1 MVAGCTPQG
10 QKDSDNMKLK
20 VAFPYDRPVNQYEP
34 TKIHFAPEYIFLEN
48 VFSPLI
54 ELSTSNGQPIG

>member
-1 MVAGCTPQG
+1 
-10 QKDSDNMKLK
+10 MKLK